1 MNGWMDDWM
10 DDVSYATWLF
20 GVTGLSVSEGT
31 RKDRKR
37 TSDVLFFYVLPECL
51 IILRK
56 VGHTCR
62 NIQQSKPRLSVMNS
76 VQPLRIMQA
85 IYT

>member
-1 MNGWMDDWM
+1 MDGWM

-20 GVTGLSVSEGT
+20 SATGLSVSEGT

-37 TSDVLFFYVLPECL
+37 TSDVLFFDVFPECL
-51 IILRK
+51 IILRE

-62 NIQQSKPRLSVMNS
+62 NVQQSEPRLSVKNS

-85 IYT
+85 IYI